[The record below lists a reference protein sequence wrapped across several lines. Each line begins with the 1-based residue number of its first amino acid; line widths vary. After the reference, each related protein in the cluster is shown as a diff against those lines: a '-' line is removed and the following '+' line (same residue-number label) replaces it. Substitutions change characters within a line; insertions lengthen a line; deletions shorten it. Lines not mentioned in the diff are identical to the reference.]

1 MPRLPRRLRH
11 EDSVTLV
18 EHLDELRQRL
28 IVSLIAVAIAFA
40 ITYAFHKRIIEALSR
55 PLGNKE
61 LLTIGVAEGFTTAFN
76 VSLYAALAV
85 ALPVLLYQFWS
96 FLAPAFAEHDQKT
109 VARLVAVA
117 TALFVGGMAF
127 AYYVVLPAAIPFL
140 INFDQD
146 VFNNQV
152 RAKDY
157 ISFASLTILA
167 VGLLF
172 ELPIFILGLVRLKVL
187 TAERLRRNRRIGI
200 VVCVAIAVVLPGVDP
215 VTTVLQAIPILILFE
230 ASIHLSKFFEKRWDA
245 AAARRD
251 AEWEAEY
258 AGSALPDDPNLRT

>member
-1 MPRLPRRLRH
+1 
-11 EDSVTLV
+11 
-18 EHLDELRQRL
+18 
-28 IVSLIAVAIAFA
+28 
-40 ITYAFHKRIIEALSR
+40 
-55 PLGNKE
+55 
-61 LLTIGVAEGFTTAFN
+61 
-76 VSLYAALAV
+76 
-85 ALPVLLYQFWS
+85 
-96 FLAPAFAEHDQKT
+96 
-109 VARLVAVA
+109 
-117 TALFVGGMAF
+117 VGGMAF

-200 VVCVAIAVVLPGVDP
+200 VVCVAIAVILPGVDP
-215 VTTVLQAIPILILFE
+215 VTTVLQAIPILVLFE

-258 AGSALPDDPNLRT
+258 AGSALPEDPNLRT